1 VSFFFAPYTFLLGDY
16 QPGTKEPT
24 RGRGRAVPIRW
35 SSRWLPD
42 ARELLRHS
50 SRRDACQVPG
60 HRIGGSFVAGSQSSC
75 AEIARSLDAG
85 CDALNLPT
93 D

>member
-1 VSFFFAPYTFLLGDY
+1 VSFFFAPYTVLLGSN
-16 QPGTKEPT
+16 
-24 RGRGRAVPIRW
+24 RGRRSPPAVAGELSPIPW

-60 HRIGGSFVAGSQSSC
+60 HRIGGSFVAGSQRSC